1 MVQPVS
7 THDDAVAAAT
17 RVVLRPLATPL
28 PLGFLAL
35 MVATSGFSALQL
47 GWVPAAEAHD
57 IALAALV
64 LAPPLQLLAA
74 GFGFLA
80 RDPVAGTGMAL
91 LAGTWALLGLTTELS
106 PPGSTSPALG
116 VLLIAAGVAL
126 LVPTVAGF
134 AKPAAAL
141 VMGVAAAR
149 FAVTGWYELSASAT
163 AKSVAGWVG
172 IALGAV
178 ALYGAFALELE
189 GSLRRTVLPVGRSGL
204 AREAVEGEGVFDSGE
219 LAREPGVRPRL

>member
-1 MVQPVS
+1 MPSLMPQ
-7 THDDAVAAAT
+7 
-17 RVVLRPLATPL
+17 VVLRPMATPL
-28 PLGFLAL
+28 PMGFLAL

-47 GWVPAAEAHD
+47 GWIPATEGHV
-57 IALAALV
+57 IALVALV
-64 LAPPLQLLAA
+64 LTAPLQLVASVL
-74 GFGFLA
+74 GYLA

-106 PPGSTSPALG
+106 PAGTTSPALG
-116 VLLIAAGVAL
+116 VLLIAASVAI
-126 LVPTVAGF
+126 LVPALAGF

-149 FAVTGWYELSASAT
+149 FAVTGGYELSGSAT
-163 AKSVAGWVG
+163 WEATAGWLG

-178 ALYGAFALELE
+178 ALYAAVALELE
-189 GSLRRTVLPVGRSGL
+189 GAVRRTVLPVGRTGL
-204 AREAVEGEGVFDSGE
+204 AREAVRGDGVFDTAE